1 MAGKDTFLAKYIT
14 TASFSLP
21 VALLG
26 VLDWLNYHAKL
37 VKSTSLIKENTTYI
51 NIKGLLIT
59 TEKLNRL
66 RVQIVTNVAV
76 FSCQTRQSS

>member
-14 TASFSLP
+14 TASFSLQ
-21 VALLG
+21 VAQLG